1 MEAVIEY
8 LNGELNDNTQ
18 YAAFQ
23 RSFAENGDYDNE
35 GFITFITE
43 KFITT
48 ESTTTESTT
57 TESTTTESTTKT
69 YTGIVVGILVPLFV
83 VVVIALAIFI
93 YRRRRTQNENLDGGM
108 PMQKK
113 PRRPTASRILERGIG
128 MLLCDTGKI
137 KRVLKVVITIKFN
150 KIV

>member
-23 RSFAENGDYDNE
+23 RSFAEDGDYENE
-35 GFITFITE
+35 GFVTFITE
-43 KFITT
+43 KD
-48 ESTTTESTT
+48 
-57 TESTTTESTTKT
+57 
-69 YTGIVVGILVPLFV
+69 YTVEIVVGILVPLFV

-93 YRRRRTQNENLDGGM
+93 YRRRRRQNENLDGGI

-113 PRRPTASRILERGIG
+113 SRRRTASRVLGRGIG

-137 KRVLKVVITIKFN
+137 KRVLEVVIIIIIKFN

>member
-8 LNGELNDNTQ
+8 LNGKLNDDTQ
-18 YAAFQ
+18 YAVFQ
-23 RSFAENGDYDNE
+23 RSFAENGTYDNE
-35 GFITFITE
+35 GFITFITVTE
-43 KFITT
+43 KVK
-48 ESTTTESTT
+48 
-57 TESTTTESTTKT
+57 TKKD
-69 YTGIVVGILVPLFV
+69 YILVVVGILVPLFV